1 MRAVPISV
9 DPEMIKL
16 AASGGTSSFRMMN
29 DCPEASL
36 FFRRYCFKVKSTNN
50 VHYRVSAVY
59 GFVEPME
66 APQVEVTRLVRDGP
80 PKSDDR
86 LEVLFML
93 VDADCKDAREAFA
106 TGEVPEFSIDVPL
119 IAE

>member
-66 APQVEVTRLVRDGP
+66 APQVEVTRLDGP